1 MPEFTVNP
9 KRKDPYKQFKFRVLW
24 DGQVVPGVVKVTGLT
39 RRTEV
44 ITNRTGSDPSG
55 NRKSPGLTWYE
66 PITVERGRSH
76 CVMFE
81 QWVNKVW
88 NFNAWPG
95 SEASLADY
103 RKDILIELYNEAD
116 QKVMAFKVFRCW
128 PSDYTALGELDAN
141 NGCISF
147 ESITLQHEGWI
158 RDYDISEPK
167 EPSYTEP
174 ATPAAK
180 QQEAPKA
187 DALKP
192 DLKKGAAIK
201 PEKVEATVKKDAK
214 KTG

>member
-9 KRKDPYKQFKFRVLW
+9 RRKDPYKWFKFRVLW
-24 DGQVVPGVVKVTGLT
+24 DGQIVPGVVKVTGLT

-66 PITVERGRSH
+66 AITVERGRSH

-88 NFNAWPG
+88 NFNARPG
-95 SEASLADY
+95 SEVSLADY
-103 RKDILIELYNEAD
+103 RKDVLIELYNEAD

-128 PSDYTALGELDAN
+128 PSDYTALGDLDAN

-158 RDYDISEPK
+158 RDYDISEPQ

-174 ATPAAK
+174 SAPATK
-180 QQEAPKA
+180 QQGVPKL
-187 DALKP
+187 DAGKP
-192 DLKKGAAIK
+192 DPKKNLVIK
-201 PEKVEATVKKDAK
+201 PEKVEAAAKKDVKKS
-214 KTG
+214 